1 MFDFDAG
8 KLIIIAIVALIV
20 IGPKDLPRVLR
31 QLGQAV
37 GKMRRMAS
45 EFQGQFMEAMREADV
60 ADAKAEVEKLAKSAQ
75 LDTPFDP
82 LADIRNELKG
92 AIDKPASAPLGGP
105 ITPDHA
111 APSLTAPGLT
121 AIAPAAAGSLGV
133 LGEAEPEGGLARDER
148 QPDEAHAPSP
158 PRSGEGLDAEMRALA
173 DALKA
178 EIAAPAGAGA
188 SLQPLPHDPASSREP
203 ASNDKA

>member
-37 GKMRRMAS
+37 GKMRRMAG

-60 ADAKAEVEKLAKSAQ
+60 ADARAEVEKFAKSAQ
-75 LDTPFDP
+75 LDAPFDP

-92 AIDKPASAPLGGP
+92 AIDKQAAAPALAGPRATDLAAPEPAAIASA
-105 ITPDHA
+105 A
-111 APSLTAPGLT
+111 AE
-121 AIAPAAAGSLGV
+121 SLGV
-133 LGEAEPEGGLARDER
+133 LGEAEPDSNLPTGEL
-148 QPDEAHAPSP
+148 QSEAAGVAP
-158 PRSGEGLDAEMRALA
+158 PRPGEGLDAEMRALA

-178 EIAAPAGAGA
+178 EIAAPAPVAA
-188 SLQPLPHDPASSREP
+188 SAQPLPHDPVSSREP
-203 ASNDKA
+203 APNDQA